1 MSKSTFSWTKI
12 ENKLNQNKK
21 KSYPFIANSYVV
33 SFGSVVTSF
42 SKISGISLKTT
53 EYTPFNE
60 GGRDMPYILLD
71 QSKNFNTI
79 TFERG
84 LGIGFQGSTLTDMLQ
99 FVEKIRIRDMLLI
112 IYGNTPQ
119 EKKAYYTDTAYVKDI
134 VLSDLNATSQE
145 VLIQS
150 MTIVYD
156 VFKESK
162 DESNRGQNNNPSTVS
177 NVGTFSAKKNNT
189 SSNNTGKTSNVLQTA
204 NNNGKKESGNLTT
217 VKQNEDIKKASQ
229 QNSTVSQNEQNKL
242 EAQKKTAEE
251 ANQQK
256 EQACFI
262 DNILNT
268 VETAVDNVDK
278 AVSQVEKQVDKAVG
292 EVVSRIEKFGEI
304 IEKAEKVVDKVDKL
318 DEIPEKAVKKIE
330 KAVDEVV
337 EKKENLEK
345 TVEKIIE

>member
-1 MSKSTFSWTKI
+1 MSQSTFSWKNI
-12 ENKLNQNKK
+12 EGKLGQKK
-21 KSYPFIANSYVV
+21 EYPFIANSYVV

-53 EYTPFNE
+53 EYTAINE
-60 GGRDMPYILLD
+60 GGRDTPYILLD

-112 IYGNTPQ
+112 IYGNTPE

-134 VLSDLNATSQE
+134 VLSDLNATSQD

-162 DESNRGQNNNPSTVS
+162 DESASNRGQNNNSSTVS
-177 NVGTFSAKKNNT
+177 NVGTFSEKKNNT
-189 SSNNTGKTSNVLQTA
+189 SSNNS
-204 NNNGKKESGNLTT
+204 GKKEAGNLTT
-217 VKQNEDIKKASQ
+217 AKQNEDIKKASG
-229 QNSTVSQNEQNKL
+229 QNSTVSQKEKDKL
-242 EAQKKTAEE
+242 EAQKRTVEE
-251 ANQQK
+251 AKQQK

-262 DNILNT
+262 DY
-268 VETAVDNVDK
+268 
-278 AVSQVEKQVDKAVG
+278 
-292 EVVSRIEKFGEI
+292 
-304 IEKAEKVVDKVDKL
+304 
-318 DEIPEKAVKKIE
+318 
-330 KAVDEVV
+330 
-337 EKKENLEK
+337 
-345 TVEKIIE
+345 

>member
-12 ENKLNQNKK
+12 ENKLSQNKNK
-21 KSYPFIANSYVV
+21 KYPFIANSYVV

-53 EYTPFNE
+53 EYTSMNE
-60 GGRDMPYILLD
+60 GGSDVPYILLD

-112 IYGNTPQ
+112 IYGNTPE

-162 DESNRGQNNNPSTVS
+162 DDSNRGQNNNISTMS
-177 NVGTFSAKKNNT
+177 NVGIFSEKNQDINLENKNT
-189 SSNNTGKTSNVLQTA
+189 NFKNIEKADDVLQTA
-204 NNNGKKESGNLTT
+204 KENEEIRKANSQNNM
-217 VKQNEDIKKASQ
+217 
-229 QNSTVSQNEQNKL
+229 VSKNEQNRL
-242 EAQKKTAEE
+242 EVLKKTEE
-251 ANQQK
+251 EEKQRKA
-256 EQACFI
+256 QACF
-262 DNILNT
+262 DSLGKT
-268 VETAVDNVDK
+268 
-278 AVSQVEKQVDKAVG
+278 
-292 EVVSRIEKFGEI
+292 
-304 IEKAEKVVDKVDKL
+304 
-318 DEIPEKAVKKIE
+318 
-330 KAVDEVV
+330 VDEVDAGDKV
-337 EKKENLEK
+337 
-345 TVEKIIE
+345 IQDR

>member
-12 ENKLNQNKK
+12 ENKLSQNKK

-53 EYTPFNE
+53 EYTAINE
-60 GGRDMPYILLD
+60 GGRDTPYILLD
-71 QSKNFNTI
+71 QSKNFSTI

-112 IYGNTPQ
+112 IYGNTPE

-162 DESNRGQNNNPSTVS
+162 DESASSRGQNNNPSTVS
-177 NVGTFSAKKNNT
+177 NVGTFSEKKNSSST
-189 SSNNTGKTSNVLQTA
+189 SLSSSGKTDNSLQTSKD
-204 NNNGKKESGNLTT
+204 KKT
-217 VKQNEDIKKASQ
+217 VQENEEIKKASE
-229 QNSTVSQNEQNKL
+229 QNNVVSQNEKDKL
-242 EAQKKTAEE
+242 EAQKNAEE
-251 ANQQK
+251 EAKQQK
-256 EQACFI
+256 EKACFI
-262 DNILNT
+262 I
-268 VETAVDNVDK
+268 
-278 AVSQVEKQVDKAVG
+278 
-292 EVVSRIEKFGEI
+292 R
-304 IEKAEKVVDKVDKL
+304 
-318 DEIPEKAVKKIE
+318 
-330 KAVDEVV
+330 
-337 EKKENLEK
+337 
-345 TVEKIIE
+345 